1 MGYRIDGKN
10 GELKWV
16 FEEEELCRSRKE
28 TRYILMVQFLIFLE
42 TANELDL
49 QIRNIV

>member
-16 FEEEELCRSRKE
+16 FEGRSSAGAGRKPGI
-28 TRYILMVQFLIFLE
+28 YSGAIF
-42 TANELDL
+42 D
-49 QIRNIV
+49 IS